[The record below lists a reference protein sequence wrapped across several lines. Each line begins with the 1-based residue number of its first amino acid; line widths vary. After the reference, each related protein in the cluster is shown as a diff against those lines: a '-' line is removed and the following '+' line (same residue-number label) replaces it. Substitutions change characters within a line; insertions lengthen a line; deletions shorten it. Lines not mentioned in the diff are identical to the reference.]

1 MPDCD
6 RVCQGVPGSV
16 SGIPQI
22 QIVLSQ
28 QVNVLC
34 QAMTGNFITTRVRE
48 RRNIF
53 VELTM
58 ACVMTLPDTPIVS
71 KAVGV
76 YGSGRC
82 GLFGPSAA
90 NGEREVP
97 LLSTPPIA
105 KTKVGTQY
113 GHSNI

>member
-22 QIVLSQ
+22 QIVLNQ

-48 RRNIF
+48 RRSTF

-58 ACVMTLPDTPIVS
+58 ACVMTLPDTPIGS
-71 KAVGV
+71 KAVGQDENV
-76 YGSGRC
+76 
-82 GLFGPSAA
+82 PS
-90 NGEREVP
+90 
-97 LLSTPPIA
+97 
-105 KTKVGTQY
+105 
-113 GHSNI
+113 HSQSSKNDDEGGG